1 MPVLPS
7 GHPVLLRR
15 RSGAARQPVVLL
27 ACGSFNP
34 PTIAHL
40 RMFELAAD
48 ALREVSTSNFK
59 CWHRFGAGKASHT
72 CRVMNDCHHVASE
85 VTIWGRRQLS
95 VAAVRRNCACAQR
108 FAMVAHAI

>member
-1 MPVLPS
+1 MPNLPS

-48 ALREVSTSNFK
+48 TLREVRKIQALHVKPETDIFSKFEELMPVLCVCPCCLRMS
-59 CWHRFGAGKASHT
+59 ADAASPQ
-72 CRVMNDCHHVASE
+72 A
-85 VTIWGRRQLS
+85 
-95 VAAVRRNCACAQR
+95 
-108 FAMVAHAI
+108 